1 MNILVKVNLANVE
14 AVSFDAVPPG
24 TYRVSVERCE
34 VTQSAAGNDGIFW
47 LYRIND
53 VISTRGS
60 EDGTGIIG
68 RTLVNNTMLM
78 ESSLPFLTR
87 TLLALGTA
95 PEDLQD
101 EFDVDQEWCDSHVG
115 KECVV
120 TTRIRPYNG
129 EPQADIQNMRALSES
144 EAGQLV

>member
-95 PEDLQD
+95 PEDLLSLIHIS
-101 EFDVDQEWCDSHVG
+101 EPTRPERIGGWGVG
-115 KECVV
+115 V
-120 TTRIRPYNG
+120 
-129 EPQADIQNMRALSES
+129 
-144 EAGQLV
+144 

>member
-1 MNILVKVNLANVE
+1 MKILVKVNLANVE

-24 TYRVSVERCE
+24 TYRVAVERCE
-34 VTQSAAGNDGIFW
+34 LTESAAGNTGIFW

-68 RTLVNNTMLM
+68 RTLVNNTMLT

-87 TLLALGTA
+87 TLLALGTD
-95 PEDLQD
+95 PEDLNA
-101 EFDVDQEWCDSHVG
+101 EFEADQNWCESHIG

-129 EPQADIQNMRALSES
+129 EPQADIQNMRALNET